1 MLHYRYGQAQPA
13 WIISHSSFRGANSF
27 SFSSHK
33 KAMCDIAKARASKL
47 PEDTNRKQSNGN

>member
-1 MLHYRYGQAQPA
+1 MIVTVEL
-13 WIISHSSFRGANSF
+13 ILFSSFSN
-27 SFSSHK
+27 K